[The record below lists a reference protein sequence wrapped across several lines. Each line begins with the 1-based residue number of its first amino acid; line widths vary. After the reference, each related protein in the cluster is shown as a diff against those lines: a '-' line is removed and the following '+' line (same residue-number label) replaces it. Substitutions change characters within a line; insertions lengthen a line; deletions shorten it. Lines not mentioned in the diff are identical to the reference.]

1 MRSSCEASARNR
13 RSRSSLAWRSANA
26 SSSRSSIEFRAR
38 PEAPDLR
45 SRGGRADAAREIPG
59 GDRPGG
65 VAHAVQRAQPESHDE
80 EGDEA
85 HGEQDGADHERL
97 DESESGQRLIDLV
110 QRHGRDGRVRRER
123 VGRGDDAVAQ
133 ARAALRV
140 HGDHL
145 VQRQTRRQVGRG
157 RSLLAVGEDD
167 VAEDLPGSVPA
178 LAVGAGRQVG
188 GDPASIPAAS
198 ASAAAAGGRR
208 RRACARA
215 PPGSPRPGRRAHA
228 RPRATRCGPAGR
240 PGRRGTSAAPRR

>member
-26 SSSRSSIEFRAR
+26 SSSRSSIEFRASPRR
-38 PEAPDLR
+38 PTSVRGVAGLTRRER
-45 SRGGRADAAREIPG
+45 SPG

-65 VAHAVQRAQPESHDE
+65 VAHAVERAQAEPHDV

-97 DESESGQRLIDLV
+97 DESESGQRLVDVV
-110 QRHGRDGRVRRER
+110 QRHGGDGRVRRER

-145 VQRQTRRQVGRG
+145 VQRQTGRQVGRG
-157 RSLLAVGEDD
+157 RGRLAVGEDD
-167 VAEDLPGSVPA
+167 VAEDLAGSVPA
-178 LAVGAGRQVG
+178 LAVGAGREVG
-188 GDPASIPAAS
+188 GGTAPVAS
-198 ASAAAAGGRR
+198 ASASAR
-208 RRACARA
+208 RRAVVAVGPA
-215 PPGSPRPGRRAHA
+215 LA
-228 RPRATRCGPAGR
+228 RPRVRHALVVERMRDRGRCAAGLLVD
-240 PGRRGTSAAPRR
+240 PVDEE